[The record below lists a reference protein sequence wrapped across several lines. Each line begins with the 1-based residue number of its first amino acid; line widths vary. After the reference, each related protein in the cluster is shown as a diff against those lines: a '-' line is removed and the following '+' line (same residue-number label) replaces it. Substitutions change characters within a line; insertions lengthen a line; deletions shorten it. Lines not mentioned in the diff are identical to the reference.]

1 MKKYSILALCAILV
15 VAACG
20 KDIDKAP
27 APEVKDMVFHAS
39 IEQNPE
45 TKTYLEWNGEILGY
59 NVCWWAGNEI
69 RVFDGTATPRKF
81 IAKSKGASSDFSG
94 SAADA
99 ATYYALYPYDG
110 AATCSEGVFTTTL
123 PSTQALGYGDI
134 TDNTNISV
142 AVSDG
147 SSFAFKNV
155 CTILAFRVTQTVKN
169 CSYVVLEAN
178 NGAALAGDITV
189 NYNSGNPSVTAV
201 ASPSSSIRLNNGS
214 ADLEGGA
221 AYFCTVLPADLATGF
236 TISFY
241 NSSDE
246 LITSVSSTKEADL
259 PRSKVYNL
267 GNLPVPIAINGTKLT
282 YNSVK
287 KSYSGDFT
295 FDGSPIT
302 VAGIT
307 DLEGAYNRDFFS
319 LNPDGTLNFL
329 RNTAKTWTVEYF
341 PDYNYIWVSNNMLGF
356 PDILYI
362 AGNGKMASP
371 RWYSEVGNPSDYYWS
386 MEAPYYC
393 VAPLAGSDA
402 STYTFQTTSFL
413 TTATQWGDVRL
424 YFGKGGGQWA
434 TLNAGTALSGDNASM
449 FEIADDGDGTLT
461 LHSKGGF
468 DKDGY
473 YRLTVTYD
481 RTLDYISTV
490 NFTKLD

>member
-39 IEQNPE
+39 IEQTPE
-45 TKTYLEWNGEILGY
+45 TKTYLEWNGEIPGY

-189 NYNSGNPSVTAV
+189 DYNSGNPSVTAV

-221 AYFCTVLPADLATGF
+221 AYFCTVLPADVATGF
-236 TISFY
+236 TVSFY

-295 FDGSPIT
+295 FDGSPVT

-329 RNTAKTWTVEYF
+329 RNTAKTWTVEYYA
-341 PDYNYIWVSNNMLGF
+341 DYNYMWVYNDALGF
-356 PDILYI
+356 PDVLYVRGYGKFSSPVWDYE
-362 AGNGKMASP
+362 AGGPAHEANV
-371 RWYSEVGNPSDYYWS
+371 Y
-386 MEAPYYC
+386 APYYC
-393 VAPLAGSDA
+393 VAPLVSET
-402 STYTFQTTSFL
+402 SETYTFQTTEYL
-413 TTATQWGDVRL
+413 NTDNAWLDIRL
-424 YFGKGGGQWA
+424 YLGKGAGIWS
-434 TLNAGTALSGDNASM
+434 TLNAGTTLSGDNSTW
-449 FEIADDGDGTLT
+449 FEVTGEPLHLHNKDGFTAV
-461 LHSKGGF
+461 
-468 DKDGY
+468 GY
-473 YRLTVTYD
+473 YRLTLTYD